1 MPEDDGDREAGR
13 LHQPV
18 DRVEVGRADARAAD
32 PDDDAPRPGR
42 LGLGTLDELERTVV
56 VVEER
61 GFHAARAARAPRY
74 PLASASRCSA
84 SLVASAMIVSDGFT
98 ESVRGTSDPSPTKRR
113 LTSCDSPFRS
123 TTDRAGSSPI
133 RHEPCDVRRHE
144 PGPADLRRARRLEH
158 VPAEPERGVDALA
171 LRRLEV
177 DREPLLAVLAEGDRR
192 VVVVVRHRE
201 EPDPV
206 PEPPHRLDEARAPE
220 RPVLVADRRR
230 ERDRVLDRRRLDH
243 EAAVLV
249 VLVLQAVRGDRVDHV
264 RVLRLVEEPVHE
276 PHGVEAEVTPDGRAL
291 ETRAEQEL
299 RRVERPRR
307 DDDRAGAHRLP
318 LTRAVDDLDPR
329 RLVRP
334 RSSTRSTVVFAR
346 SSRIPRASASAMY
359 VFIVDLPAF
368 DGQPWMHE
376 PQLVQFGSV

>member
-1 MPEDDGDREAGR
+1 MP
-13 LHQPV
+13 P
-18 DRVEVGRADARAAD
+18 RAA
-32 PDDDAPRPGR
+32 
-42 LGLGTLDELERTVV
+42 
-56 VVEER
+56 
-61 GFHAARAARAPRY
+61 FAPRY
-74 PLASASRCSA
+74 PFGSASRCSA

-133 RHEPCDVRRHE
+133 RHEPCACVDASPVQQTCVA
-144 PGPADLRRARRLEH
+144 PAASSTSRLNRS
-158 VPAEPERGVDALA
+158 AGVDALA
-171 LRRLEV
+171 LRRPEV
-177 DREPLLAVLAEGDRR
+177 DREPLLAVLADGDRR

-220 RPVLVADRRR
+220 RAVLVADRRR
-230 ERDRVLDRRRLDH
+230 ERDRVLDRGRLDH

-276 PHGVEAEVTPDGRAL
+276 PHGVEAEVSPDGGAL
-291 ETRAEQEL
+291 EARAEQEL

-307 DDDRAGAHRLP
+307 DDDRARAHRPP
-318 LTRAVDDLDPR
+318 LTRAVDELDPR
-329 RLVRP
+329 RLAALDEHALDGRVRAQVEESRARARRRCTCSSSTCRRSTGSP
-334 RSSTRSTVVFAR
+334 GCRSRSSC
-346 SSRIPRASASAMY
+346 SSRRCRR
-359 VFIVDLPAF
+359 
-368 DGQPWMHE
+368 
-376 PQLVQFGSV
+376 